1 MEMSAVNNKYN
12 IPTKADYYNQNNT
25 IAGDANSYNYNADNY
40 SNYVSDYSYDPN
52 AIVTDY
58 PTYMEEKPQ
67 KSGGSPALAL
77 LGVLGAAGIGFG
89 IYKHV
94 NTKGVLKELKN
105 VKDAKT
111 AVEKQLTEKSNALAA
126 KEKEIGEKV
135 KSLELKE
142 TELTQAKEK
151 AKVAEDALKEANLE
165 IEKLKKTSKKKRHNK
180 KDDPSEIDAENNTQK
195 ECIFK
200 RFKNFI
206 KRVICKEGS

>member
-1 MEMSAVNNKYN
+1 MEMYAVNNKYN

-40 SNYVSDYSYDPN
+40 SNYASDYSYDPN

-111 AVEKQLTEKSNALAA
+111 AVEKQLTEKSSALEA
-126 KEKEIGEKV
+126 KEREIGEKV

-142 TELTQAKEK
+142 AELQAEK
-151 AKVAEDALKEANLE
+151 AKVKTAEDALEEANKKISKLE
-165 IEKLKKTSKKKRHNK
+165 K
-180 KDDPSEIDAENNTQK
+180 PSRFK
-195 ECIFK
+195 SFFK
-200 RFKNFI
+200 RIF
-206 KRVICKEGS
+206 CKEGS